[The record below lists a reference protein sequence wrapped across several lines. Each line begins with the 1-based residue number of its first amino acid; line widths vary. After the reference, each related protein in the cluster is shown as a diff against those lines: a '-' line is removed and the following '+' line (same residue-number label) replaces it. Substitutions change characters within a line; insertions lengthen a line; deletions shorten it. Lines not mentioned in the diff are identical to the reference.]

1 MSLLVKMPLQKKL
14 NKKII
19 LFKKKLEKQEKN
31 WKKNKENNS
40 LIPINPDW
48 NNINFSKERITY
60 WSNSHY

>member
-1 MSLLVKMPLQKKL
+1 LLVKMPLQKKL

-19 LFKKKLEKQEKN
+19 LLKKKLEKQEKN

>member
-31 WKKNKENNS
+31 
-40 LIPINPDW
+40 
-48 NNINFSKERITY
+48 
-60 WSNSHY
+60 

>member
-31 WKKNKENNS
+31 WKKIKKTILWYQLTQTE
-40 LIPINPDW
+40 
-48 NNINFSKERITY
+48 IT
-60 WSNSHY
+60 